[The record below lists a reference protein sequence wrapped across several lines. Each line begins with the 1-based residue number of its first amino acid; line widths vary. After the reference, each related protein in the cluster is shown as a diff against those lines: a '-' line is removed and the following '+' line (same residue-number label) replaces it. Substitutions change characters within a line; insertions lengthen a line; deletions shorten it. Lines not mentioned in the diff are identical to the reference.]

1 MKESKATNQT
11 FNWPILSNSLHKIC
25 KLWRI
30 AKWVHFLIPKVK
42 AYYTPGDLNTSVSK
56 LLAISM
62 FRFQHCSIY
71 KRQWHMRPS
80 HWTLQASSILLH
92 VLYISTRL
100 VVHMPASNSWEFS
113 MVCSWINV
121 VSSRVWKLAHA
132 WSTGEICGFDRTDA
146 FLLHLLEKV
155 NRLVILP
162 SFHMFYKSSIP
173 WKIVPL
179 YSAQCQCNY
188 FCFHPGG
195 LLLITKPQSLPRL
208 LMLEIWKPW
217 ANVTTRNPNQNDQ
230 VCAHHITQK
239 HNSYH
244 SNSENRWPV
253 VLIAFV
259 FSYLIS
265 SQPQIC

>member
-1 MKESKATNQT
+1 MFSTL
-11 FNWPILSNSLHKIC
+11 FNVQETMAHEAIS
-25 KLWRI
+25 
-30 AKWVHFLIPKVK
+30 
-42 AYYTPGDLNTSVSK
+42 LNT
-56 LLAISM
+56 
-62 FRFQHCSIY
+62 
-71 KRQWHMRPS
+71 P
-80 HWTLQASSILLH
+80 SILH
-92 VLYISTRL
+92 APASFVSTRL
-100 VVHMPASNSWEFS
+100 VVYTCIQLMRVFNGLFMDKPCLFKSVEASTCMEH
-113 MVCSWINV
+113 WI
-121 VSSRVWKLAHA
+121 KC
-132 WSTGEICGFDRTDA
+132 EFDRTDA

-217 ANVTTRNPNQNDQ
+217 ANLTTRNPNQNDQ
-230 VCAHHITQK
+230 VCAHHTTQK

-265 SQPQIC
+265 SQLQIC